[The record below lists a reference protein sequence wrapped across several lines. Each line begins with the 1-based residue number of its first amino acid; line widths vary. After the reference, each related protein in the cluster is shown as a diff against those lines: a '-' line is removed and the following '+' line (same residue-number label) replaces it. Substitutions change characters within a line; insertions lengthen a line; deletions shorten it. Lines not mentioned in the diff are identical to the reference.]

1 MWVTGRGQEEIH
13 VEIEVVTWP
22 LMLVNTTSLA
32 CRVMDCPLVLMR
44 GWAAAMCVHC
54 SGGGAQTEKWRANAK
69 RHEHTNMGFRGK
81 SIRRMPQ
88 WCKGNRVIVAGGG
101 IGCELQRF
109 MNEVCFQSN
118 VVQCSAGISRSA

>member
-1 MWVTGRGQEEIH
+1 MWVTGRGQEETH

-44 GWAAAMCVHC
+44 GWAAAMCAHC

-69 RHEHTNMGFRGK
+69 RREHISTPIWGFVGK
-81 SIRRMPQ
+81 AFVE
-88 WCKGNRVIVAGGG
+88 CHCGLKGIALSLL
-101 IGCELQRF
+101 E
-109 MNEVCFQSN
+109 EAS
-118 VVQCSAGISRSA
+118 VVSCNDS